1 MKEPRPLYRLRDLLA
16 APDDG
21 RPVFVCEGEKTADSG
36 ASLGLLVITSAGGS
50 KAAEKTDWGPV
61 AGRRVV
67 VIPDHD
73 EPGEAYAA
81 AVVKLAAAAGAASVG
96 VLRLPSIWP
105 ECPAAGDISDFSEA
119 HDGQSADSLRDVI
132 LGAQVESI
140 AVEDAES
147 VLNGAELFEV
157 IDSETFATA
166 DLSQEFWIRGVLAAR
181 QPQLWGGPS
190 KTLKTSLLVDMCLS
204 LAAGVP
210 FMGEFEV
217 PSRKRVLLVSSES
230 GGATLQETALRIC
243 AAKGINLAGLRDGLL
258 WGFRP
263 PQLRNIE
270 HLEALKELVRLQSID
285 LVAIDPAYLSIEM
298 DSAEAANQ
306 FAVGAILQKLTELQS
321 ETGVL
326 PVLATH
332 FKKFMQ
338 TAEIPSLE
346 HIAGAGFG
354 QWARQWF
361 LLNRKEKFNPDSPGI
376 HRLIATWGGSAG
388 HCGGA
393 VVDVDEGR
401 REDGRTWNLNLQA
414 LAESE
419 RERTEAKQQK
429 DSQKAQ
435 EKQESRRWNILQ
447 AMHRLEQKAPD
458 GSTKTEIR
466 QEAGLNPDNFA
477 APWNELLRADDVR
490 EVKLQRGET
499 KKGQPKMVDGFRKT
513 RPEDRLQ
520 PTENSE
526 GPEPTKNT
534 ENSEE
539 Q

>member
-1 MKEPRPLYRLRDLLA
+1 
-16 APDDG
+16 
-21 RPVFVCEGEKTADSG
+21 
-36 ASLGLLVITSAGGS
+36 
-50 KAAEKTDWGPV
+50 
-61 AGRRVV
+61 
-67 VIPDHD
+67 
-73 EPGEAYAA
+73 
-81 AVVKLAAAAGAASVG
+81 VVKLVTAAGAASVG

-105 ECPAAGDISDFSEA
+105 GCPVSGDLADFSEA
-119 HDGQSADSLRDVI
+119 HDGQSDRLRDVI
-132 LGAQVESI
+132 LWAQVESI
-140 AVEDAES
+140 AVEESES

-435 EKQESRRWNILQ
+435 EKQEGRRWNILQ

-490 EVKLQRGET
+490 EVKLHRGET